1 MQASLAKLRHLL
13 DTAVEPLGYLLLRVI
28 SGTYLVAHGWPKWQ
42 AGVETFAR
50 MGLARRGIEPA
61 LPLAWMVV
69 SLETIGGLLIA
80 IGLATRP
87 LAFIAAGHLAFITFY
102 VLWPA
107 GFAWNRGGWEFA
119 SFWAVVMLFIAI
131 RGGGAYSVDRLI
143 LDRWGAAT
151 VPEPR
156 R

>member
-1 MQASLAKLRHLL
+1 MRAILDAVRHRL
-13 DTAVEPLGYLLLRVI
+13 DTTFEPLGYLLLRVI
-28 SGTYLVAHGWPKWQ
+28 SGSYLVAHGWPKWQ

-69 SLETIGGLLIA
+69 SLETIGGLMIA
-80 IGLATRP
+80 IGLFTRL
-87 LAFIAAGHLAFITFY
+87 LAFVAAGHLAFITFF

-119 SFWAVVMLFIAI
+119 SFWAVAMLFIAI
-131 RGGGAYSVDRLI
+131 RGGGAYSADALI
-143 LDRWGAAT
+143 GARMAT
-151 VPEPR
+151 SSR
-156 R
+156 DDAAR

>member
-1 MQASLAKLRHLL
+1 MLATLRTKL
-13 DTAVEPLGYLLLRVI
+13 DTVVEPLAYTFLRVI
-28 SGTYLVAHGWPKWQ
+28 SGTYLIAHGWPKWQ

-69 SLETIGGLLIA
+69 SLEVIGGLLIA
-80 IGLATRP
+80 IGLLTRFTAVLAT
-87 LAFIAAGHLAFITFY
+87 GHLAFITFF

-119 SFWAVVMLFIAI
+119 SFWAVVMLFIAV
-131 RGGGAYSVDRLI
+131 RGGGVYSADRFVFA
-143 LDRWGAAT
+143 RMGSTAPS
-151 VPEPR
+151 VGR
-156 R
+156 G

>member
-1 MQASLAKLRHLL
+1 MRATLDAVRHRL
-13 DTAVEPLGYLLLRVI
+13 DTTFEPLGYLLLRVI
-28 SGTYLVAHGWPKWQ
+28 SGSYLVAHGWPKWQ

-80 IGLATRP
+80 IGLFTGL
-87 LAFIAAGHLAFITFY
+87 LAFVAAGHLAFITFF

-119 SFWAVVMLFIAI
+119 SFWAVAMLFIAI
-131 RGGGAYSVDRLI
+131 RGGGAYSADALI
-143 LDRWGAAT
+143 GAKMAT
-151 VPEPR
+151 SSR
-156 R
+156 DDAAR

>member
-1 MQASLAKLRHLL
+1 MLASIRDKL
-13 DTAVEPLGYLLLRVI
+13 DTVFEPLGYLLLRVI
-28 SGTYLVAHGWPKWQ
+28 SGTYLIAHGWPKWQ
-42 AGVETFAR
+42 AGVEVFAAN
-50 MGLARRGIEPA
+50 GLARRRIEPA

-80 IGLATRP
+80 IGLLTRP
-87 LAFIAAGHLAFITFY
+87 MALLAAGHLAFISFW

-119 SFWAVVMLFIAI
+119 SMWAVVMLLIAL
-131 RGGGAYSVDRLI
+131 RGAGPYS
-143 LDRWGAAT
+143 LDHR
-151 VPEPR
+151 VFR